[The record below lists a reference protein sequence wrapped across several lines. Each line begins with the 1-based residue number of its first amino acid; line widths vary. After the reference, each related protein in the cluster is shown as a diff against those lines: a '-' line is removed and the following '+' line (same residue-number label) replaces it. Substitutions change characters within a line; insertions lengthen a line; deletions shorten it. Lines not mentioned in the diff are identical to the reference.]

1 MFYDSWNDGGTEGGQ
16 FMKLI
21 KTLGFFGLLA
31 LVFVLNG
38 CAPTHIA
45 LKLTEAKEITSVDV
59 YIGLVQ
65 QEIYA
70 EIVKSNVSAATGGG
84 LIPALIDA
92 GIDQHR
98 AKKAEELVQPI
109 RAALMDYNFGKCL
122 TEKIESELKPRS
134 WIRINNVRVSADI
147 SKKGYE
153 KAFADSEASAILF
166 VTTKYFLTPNLIV
179 LTVPSEAKLYLKK
192 GGKSVELRDGNCIY
206 KNLLFFEDS
215 ILTVPSSKKE
225 TINCWADNEGFLTR
239 QALDAASV
247 GLARMIA
254 VDLDTSGIYEKDR
267 KDGKETV
274 ILKDS
279 QVKII
284 RLSNG
289 NLRAYRTP

>member
-1 MFYDSWNDGGTEGGQ
+1 
-16 FMKLI
+16 MKSM
-21 KTLGFFGLLA
+21 KTLGFFGL
-31 LVFVLNG
+31 FVLIVILNG
-38 CAPTHIA
+38 CATTHIA
-45 LKLTEAKEITSVDV
+45 LKPTEAKEITSVDIH
-59 YIGLVQ
+59 IGLAQ

-70 EIVKSNVSAATGGG
+70 EIVKSNVSSATGGG

-98 AKKAEELVQPI
+98 AKKAEEFVQPI
-109 RAALMDYNFGKCL
+109 RTALTDYDFGKCL
-122 TEKIESELKPRS
+122 SEKIESELKSRTGM
-134 WIRINNVRVSADI
+134 RINNVRVSGDI

-153 KAFADSEASAILF
+153 KVFADSEANAVLF

-179 LTVPSEAKLYLKK
+179 LKVPSEAKLYLKK
-192 GGKSVELRDGNCIY
+192 GGKNVELRDGNCVY

-215 ILTVPSSKKE
+215 IVTVPSSKKE
-225 TINCWADNEGFLTR
+225 AINCWADNEGFLAR
-239 QALDAASV
+239 QALDAARV

-254 VDLDTSGIYEKDR
+254 VDLDTSGTYDEDR

-274 ILKDS
+274 ILRDS

-289 NLRAYRTP
+289 NLRTYRNP